1 MAYIFKGPEQLM
13 KMKMDLSG
21 HFEQSKVLIERDAV
35 VVLVQDDIGDVHPHL
50 QNGGS
55 DYNE

>member
-13 KMKMDLSG
+13 KMKVDLSG
-21 HFEQSKVLIERDAV
+21 HLEQSKVPIGRVARI
-35 VVLVQDDIGDVHPHL
+35 VLVQDDIGDVHPHL

-55 DYNE
+55 DYDE

>member
-13 KMKMDLSG
+13 IMKMDLSG
-21 HFEQSKVLIERDAV
+21 HLEQSKVLIESAV
-35 VVLVQDDIGDVHPHL
+35 VKVLVQDDIGDVHPHL
-50 QNGGS
+50 QNGSS